1 MKRKNKTSS
10 IALAEKVEN
19 LESRLRQAERMLRI
33 LGYVHSKAYVGE
45 AALDSAKKR
54 AHHFSNA
61 YREVINNCKRY
72 GNQFDQ
78 PPYYDEALDD

>member
-19 LESRLRQAERMLRI
+19 LESRLRQVERVIRI
-33 LGYVHSKAYVGE
+33 LGYTHSKAYMSE
-45 AALDSAKKR
+45 TALDSAQKR

-72 GNQFDQ
+72 GHQFDQ
-78 PPYYDEALDD
+78 TPHYDEALDD